1 MDILE
6 KKQHF
11 ASKLTAINA
20 NCQTGAQ
27 PAFRINMF
35 NRIVVVC
42 LELHEWRG
50 GLIDI
55 LCALGLYMLSY
66 ADVQPSL
73 RQSCLIMFVIL
84 NVYDAKNSN
93 IGSVAICRHLTIW
106 LALGIPKRIIC
117 YHCSNWTNRRND
129 LTGPEDPIYYSDRM
143 IWLCVLLLLM
153 VKGFDYWIGTKI
165 PQIALDY
172 LTMLNT
178 GQITVRNVK
187 IMGCKWAADTL

>member
-1 MDILE
+1 
-6 KKQHF
+6 
-11 ASKLTAINA
+11 
-20 NCQTGAQ
+20 
-27 PAFRINMF
+27 
-35 NRIVVVC
+35 
-42 LELHEWRG
+42 
-50 GLIDI
+50 
-55 LCALGLYMLSY
+55 
-66 ADVQPSL
+66 
-73 RQSCLIMFVIL
+73 MFVIL

-106 LALGIPKRIIC
+106 LALGIPKRIVC

-129 LTGPEDPIYYSDRM
+129 LTGPEDPIYYSDRV

-178 GQITVRNVK
+178 GQSFSNYFRMKNWIIFEPEAHFDFVFAITGAIATV
-187 IMGCKWAADTL
+187 IFATLAGFVATT

>member
-1 MDILE
+1 MNEGGVDRYLVCPWLAYAVICWCL
-6 KKQHF
+6 
-11 ASKLTAINA
+11 AIFKA
-20 NCQTGAQ
+20 V
-27 PAFRINMF
+27 MF
-35 NRIVVVC
+35 D
-42 LELHEWRG
+42 H
-50 GLIDI
+50 
-55 LCALGLYMLSY
+55 
-66 ADVQPSL
+66 
-73 RQSCLIMFVIL
+73 IL

-106 LALGIPKRIIC
+106 LAVGIPKRIIC

-129 LTGPEDPIYYSDRM
+129 LTGPEDPIYYSDRV

-178 GQITVRNVK
+178 GQYSEHLSWISVQLC
-187 IMGCKWAADTL
+187 CKDNGVSNHDIHQMFV

>member
-1 MDILE
+1 
-6 KKQHF
+6 
-11 ASKLTAINA
+11 
-20 NCQTGAQ
+20 
-27 PAFRINMF
+27 
-35 NRIVVVC
+35 
-42 LELHEWRG
+42 
-50 GLIDI
+50 
-55 LCALGLYMLSY
+55 
-66 ADVQPSL
+66 
-73 RQSCLIMFVIL
+73 MFVIL

-178 GQITVRNVK
+178 GQYKNILTPQTIEQWMLLFLHSRTATDCVFLFF
-187 IMGCKWAADTL
+187 GCCYSLYLIKFICTHIYYIYISAHLHHQPDSICRFSNSGLFLLVLV

>member
-1 MDILE
+1 
-6 KKQHF
+6 
-11 ASKLTAINA
+11 
-20 NCQTGAQ
+20 
-27 PAFRINMF
+27 
-35 NRIVVVC
+35 
-42 LELHEWRG
+42 
-50 GLIDI
+50 
-55 LCALGLYMLSY
+55 
-66 ADVQPSL
+66 
-73 RQSCLIMFVIL
+73 MFVIL

-129 LTGPEDPIYYSDRM
+129 LTGPEDPILYSDRV

-153 VKGFDYWIGTKI
+153 VKGFDYWIGTKN

-178 GQITVRNVK
+178 GQQSLYFHRCWVALELYFCSIPKKRDILGMVGSTLTHNFRHV
-187 IMGCKWAADTL
+187 AARSLPAAWKHPSLKRTRTTGPVDPRFACNA